1 MEQVSVS
8 GLGFNFSLNLQCIQ
22 GIIYQLIISFDYMRT
37 CSLRQ
42 KFVQYCLLFLN
53 RRLLLWW
60 RRGSTWSSHSRT
72 LDTFWNRH
80 AKDAKSAFLQ
90 INSEMFLVW
99 SFGLILIKRLGL
111 SPPDGERPSHKQ
123 PCAASSHWVGGD
135 SGIWPKAE
143 GSLWFRVHR
152 HQKPGQQ
159 LLPQHHYAS
168 ALQYPWVPESVSAHW
183 CLELLFCL
191 FSCSD
196 CAFVFGMTTLH

>member
-8 GLGFNFSLNLQCIQ
+8 GLDFNFSLNLQCMQ

-99 SFGLILIKRLGL
+99 SFGLILISNILACLLQMENGHHTSNHVQPRATEWEVIQESGLKLKAVYGSGYTGIRNLGNSCYL
-111 SPPDGERPSHKQ
+111 STTMQ
-123 PCAASSHWVGGD
+123 V
-135 SGIWPKAE
+135 
-143 GSLWFRVHR
+143 
-152 HQKPGQQ
+152 
-159 LLPQHHYAS
+159 
-168 ALQYPWVPESVSAHW
+168 
-183 CLELLFCL
+183 L
-191 FSCSD
+191 FSIPEFQR
-196 CAFVFGMTTLH
+196 A